1 MRHLIWIVL
10 GSAILGT
17 GCQQQQKPA
26 AAEKAEQEFFPVK
39 AYLLGQLHT
48 IDSLQLPVTKFS
60 SAEGKSDTIL
70 LSTAECRQL
79 AAGFLDQDISAPA
92 LKNQYEENS
101 FADQSVPSI
110 NFTYL
115 TKATDLPLK
124 RVDVVL
130 KPDPV
135 NADQVKSIYMEKY
148 HQQGDTAIQEK
159 LFWKVDHYYQ
169 VIRSKQLANSQPLI
183 SQYKVVWDPTE

>member
-1 MRHLIWIVL
+1 MRNILRIVL
-10 GSAILGT
+10 GLTVITA
-17 GCQQQQKPA
+17 GCQQPQKPA
-26 AAEKAEQEFFPVK
+26 ASSSAEQDYFPVK

-48 IDSLQLPVTKFS
+48 IDSLQLPVTKYFS
-60 SAEGKSDTIL
+60 GSGKSDTSL

-79 AAGFLDQDISAPA
+79 AAGFLEQDISDPS
-92 LKNQYEENS
+92 LKSQYEESS

-115 TKATDLPLK
+115 TKATNLPLK

-148 HQQGDTAIQEK
+148 YQQGDTAIQEK
-159 LFWKVDHYYQ
+159 LFWKADHYYQ
-169 VIRSKQLANSQPLI
+169 VIRSKQAGNSQPLLE
-183 SQYKVVWDPTE
+183 QFKVVWDPTE